1 MISKGVIL
9 AAGRGSRL
17 YPATSVIAKPLLPIF
32 DKPMIYYALSIL
44 MQAKIREVCIVTNLR
59 DLHLFKELL
68 KDGHTL
74 GMSISYRVQTE
85 PKGIAD
91 VFSVAKDFI
100 NYSPCALVLG
110 DNLFTGSDW
119 PSRLALLQQTKM
131 KGAHVFGMKVASPN
145 RFGVMVFDEGHQLV
159 DIIEKP
165 ESPPSNIAVT
175 GLYFYDEQAIEM
187 ASTLKPSARNELEIT
202 DLNRLYILQNNINY
216 TILSAEDD
224 QWFDIGTH
232 ESMTAAIDS
241 ISEYITHSKQQIG
254 CIEEIAFLNG
264 WINQERLMSSV
275 EKFSST
281 SYGQYLEKYC

>member
-9 AAGRGSRL
+9 VAGRGSRL

-44 MQAKIREVCIVTNLR
+44 MQAKIREVCIVTNLH
-59 DLHLFKELL
+59 DLPLFKELL

-91 VFSVAKDFI
+91 VFSVAKEFI

-110 DNLFTGSDW
+110 DNLFLGSNW
-119 PSRLALLQQTKM
+119 PSRLALLQQTQM
-131 KGAHVFGMKVASPN
+131 KGAHVFGMKVSLPN
-145 RFGVMVFDEGHQLV
+145 RFGVMAFDEGHQLV

-165 ESPPSNIAVT
+165 EFPPSNIAVT

-216 TILSAEDD
+216 TLLSADDD

-232 ESMTAAIDS
+232 ESMTAAIAS
-241 ISEYITHSKQQIG
+241 ISNHIMHAKQQIG

-264 WINQERLMSSV
+264 WINQETLMTSV
-275 EKFSST
+275 DKFSST
-281 SYGQYLEKYC
+281 SYGQYLKKYC